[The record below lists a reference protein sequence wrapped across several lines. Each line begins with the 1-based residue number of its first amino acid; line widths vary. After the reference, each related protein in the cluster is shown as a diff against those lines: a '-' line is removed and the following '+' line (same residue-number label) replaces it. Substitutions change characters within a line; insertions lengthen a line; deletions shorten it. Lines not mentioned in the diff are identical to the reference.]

1 MKQSDRPLS
10 PHIGIYKFS
19 LTMALSIIHRITGI
33 GLYFG
38 TALLAW
44 WLIAAAT
51 GPEALSL
58 VNGVLSNWFGQL
70 ILIGFTWALF
80 HHMLGGIKH
89 FIWDTGNGL
98 EPETRV
104 MLSWINVVGGLVL
117 TLLIWTFWVWM

>member
-10 PHIGIYKFS
+10 PHIGIYKPT
-19 LTMALSIIHRITGI
+19 LTMALSIIHRITGV

-44 WLIAAAT
+44 WLIAAAA
-51 GPEALSL
+51 GPEALSQ
-58 VNGVLSNWFGQL
+58 VNAVLGNWFGQL

-89 FIWDTGNGL
+89 FIWDSGNGL
-98 EPETRV
+98 EPDTRT
-104 MLSWINVVGGLVL
+104 MLSWLNVIGGLVL
-117 TLLIWTFWVWM
+117 TLVIWTFWVWM